1 MKRRDALKN
10 IGLSAGLIVATPTVI
25 SLLNSC
31 STDSNKWSPV
41 FLNKEQSK
49 ALIDIV
55 DIIIPKT
62 DTPSANEVNV
72 VEFLDKYYKEILDDN
87 RQKWLKETYA
97 SLLNL
102 IKSNYSDT
110 INDLT
115 EDNYKDLLDNHM
127 ILNGESNDISE
138 LLKNIK
144 SDTIWAYKISE
155 FVGENVLAYDPIP
168 GVAYCGDL
176 EELTGGKSWSL

>member
-41 FLNKEQSK
+41 FLNKEQAK
-49 ALIDIV
+49 VLMEIV
-55 DIIIPKT
+55 DVIIPKT

-87 RQKWLKETYA
+87 RQDWLKNTYA
-97 SLLNL
+97 KLVDL
-102 IKSNYSDT
+102 IKLNYSED
-110 INDLT
+110 INSLT
-115 EDNYKDLLDNHM
+115 QENYKDLLDNHM
-127 ILNGESNDISE
+127 ILNGESDDISE
-138 LLKNIK
+138 LLKKIK
-144 SDTIWAYKISE
+144 SDTIWSYKISE

-176 EELTGGKSWSL
+176 QELTGGKSWSL

>member
-49 ALIDIV
+49 VLIDIV

-87 RQKWLKETYA
+87 RQKWLKETYV

>member
-10 IGLSAGLIVATPTVI
+10 IGLSAGFIIATPSVI

-31 STDSNKWSPV
+31 NTNPNNRRPI

-49 ALIDIV
+49 VLIDIV

-87 RQKWLKETYA
+87 RQKWLKETYV

>member
-49 ALIDIV
+49 VLIDIV

-87 RQKWLKETYA
+87 RQKWLKETYV

-102 IKSNYSDT
+102 IKSNYGDT

>member
-1 MKRRDALKN
+1 M
-10 IGLSAGLIVATPTVI
+10 
-25 SLLNSC
+25 
-31 STDSNKWSPV
+31 
-41 FLNKEQSK
+41 
-49 ALIDIV
+49 DIV
-55 DIIIPKT
+55 NVIIPKT

-87 RQKWLKETYA
+87 RQKWLKETYV

-102 IKSNYSDT
+102 IKSNYNDT

>member
-1 MKRRDALKN
+1 M
-10 IGLSAGLIVATPTVI
+10 
-25 SLLNSC
+25 
-31 STDSNKWSPV
+31 
-41 FLNKEQSK
+41 
-49 ALIDIV
+49 LIDIV

>member
-41 FLNKEQSK
+41 FLNKEQAK
-49 ALIDIV
+49 VLMEIV
-55 DIIIPKT
+55 DVIIPKT

-87 RQKWLKETYA
+87 RQDWLKNTYEQK
-97 SLLNL
+97 LNKL
-102 IKSNYSDT
+102 RKVLSENSN
-110 INDLT
+110 
-115 EDNYKDLLDNHM
+115 
-127 ILNGESNDISE
+127 
-138 LLKNIK
+138 KNFLMYQEIQ
-144 SDTIWAYKISE
+144 
-155 FVGENVLAYDPIP
+155 DP
-168 GVAYCGDL
+168 
-176 EELTGGKSWSL
+176 

>member
-49 ALIDIV
+49 VLIDIV

>member
-49 ALIDIV
+49 VLIDIV

-155 FVGENVLAYDPIP
+155 FVGENVLVYDPIP

>member
-10 IGLSAGLIVATPTVI
+10 IGLTAGLIIATPSVI

-31 STDSNKWSPV
+31 NTNPNNWNPT
-41 FLNKEQSK
+41 FLNKDQASMLMN
-49 ALIDIV
+49 LIDV
-55 DIIIPKT
+55 IIPKT
-62 DTPSANEVNV
+62 DTPSASEVNV
-72 VEFLDKYYKEILDDN
+72 VEFLDKYYKEILDDT
-87 RQKWLKETYA
+87 RQKWLKEAYV

-110 INDLT
+110 VNDLT
-115 EDNYKDLLDNHM
+115 EENYKDLLDNQM
-127 ILNGESNDISE
+127 ITNGESNDISE

>member
-10 IGLSAGLIVATPTVI
+10 IGLSAGLIIATPSII

-31 STDSNKWSPV
+31 STNPNNWRPI
-41 FLNKEQSK
+41 FLNKEQAK
-49 ALIDIV
+49 VLMDIV
-55 DIIIPKT
+55 NVIIPKT

-87 RQKWLKETYA
+87 RQKWLKETYV

-102 IKSNYSDT
+102 IKSNYNDT

-176 EELTGGKSWSL
+176 EELTGVKSWSL

>member
-49 ALIDIV
+49 VLIDIV

-62 DTPSANEVNV
+62 NTPSANEVNV

>member
-1 MKRRDALKN
+1 M
-10 IGLSAGLIVATPTVI
+10 
-25 SLLNSC
+25 
-31 STDSNKWSPV
+31 
-41 FLNKEQSK
+41 
-49 ALIDIV
+49 DIV
-55 DIIIPKT
+55 DVIIPKT

-87 RQKWLKETYA
+87 RQKWLKETYV

-168 GVAYCGDL
+168 GVAYCGNL

>member
-1 MKRRDALKN
+1 MKSRDALKN

-49 ALIDIV
+49 VLIDIV

-138 LLKNIK
+138 LLKKIK
-144 SDTIWAYKISE
+144 SDTIWSYKISE

-176 EELTGGKSWSL
+176 QELTGGKSWSL

>member
-10 IGLSAGLIVATPTVI
+10 IGLSAGLIIATPSII

-31 STDSNKWSPV
+31 STNPNNWRPI
-41 FLNKEQSK
+41 FLNKEQAK
-49 ALIDIV
+49 VLMDIV
-55 DIIIPKT
+55 NVIIPKT

-87 RQKWLKETYA
+87 RQKWLKETYV

-102 IKSNYSDT
+102 IKSNYNDT

>member
-10 IGLSAGLIVATPTVI
+10 IGLSAGLIIATPSII

-31 STDSNKWSPV
+31 STNPNNWRPI

-49 ALIDIV
+49 VLIDIV

-87 RQKWLKETYA
+87 RQKWLKETYV

-102 IKSNYSDT
+102 IKSNYNDT

>member
-1 MKRRDALKN
+1 M
-10 IGLSAGLIVATPTVI
+10 
-25 SLLNSC
+25 
-31 STDSNKWSPV
+31 
-41 FLNKEQSK
+41 
-49 ALIDIV
+49 
-55 DIIIPKT
+55 
-62 DTPSANEVNV
+62 
-72 VEFLDKYYKEILDDN
+72 
-87 RQKWLKETYA
+87 

-176 EELTGGKSWSL
+176 QELTGGKSWSL

>member
-10 IGLSAGLIVATPTVI
+10 IGLSAGFIIATPSVI

-31 STDSNKWSPV
+31 NTNPNNWRPI

-49 ALIDIV
+49 VLIDIV

-87 RQKWLKETYA
+87 RQKWLKETYV

-115 EDNYKDLLDNHM
+115 EDNYNSVVSHLREK
-127 ILNGESNDISE
+127 
-138 LLKNIK
+138 
-144 SDTIWAYKISE
+144 
-155 FVGENVLAYDPIP
+155 
-168 GVAYCGDL
+168 
-176 EELTGGKSWSL
+176 

>member
-31 STDSNKWSPV
+31 SIDSNKWSPV

-49 ALIDIV
+49 VLIDIV